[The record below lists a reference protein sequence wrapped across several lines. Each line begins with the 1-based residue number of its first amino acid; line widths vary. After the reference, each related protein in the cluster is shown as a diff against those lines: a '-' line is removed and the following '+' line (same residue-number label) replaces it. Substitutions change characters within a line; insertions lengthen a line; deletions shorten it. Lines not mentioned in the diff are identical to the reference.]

1 MRFFLHDM
9 SKVSISLLGIALG
22 TFSITNKAFKKGLS
36 TYLRNN
42 NFVTHDDLES
52 LNNSIKEIMLKQE
65 KIEEQ
70 LSQK

>member
-1 MRFFLHDM
+1 MRFFLHDI
-9 SKVSISLLGIALG
+9 SKISVSFFGIAIGTLGIA
-22 TFSITNKAFKKGLS
+22 NKTVKKCLS

-42 NFVTHDDLES
+42 GFVTQDEFNA
-52 LNNSIKEIMLKQE
+52 LNNSVKEIESKQN